1 MFVVVVS
8 VLSVTVAIMQ
18 VVHVIAVLDGLM
30 ATTLAVSMLSER
42 MLRLCFVLVVVV
54 SVLSVT
60 VAIVQVIDVIAVL
73 DRLVATALAVL
84 MFRGGMLRKLMVGH
98 GISP

>member
-1 MFVVVVS
+1 MRGEILFGISPLTNGAANSTPLRPLSVFVVVVS
-8 VLSVTVAIMQ
+8 VLSVTVAIMH
-18 VVHVIAVLDGLM
+18 VVH
-30 ATTLAVSMLSER
+30 
-42 MLRLCFVLVVVV
+42 
-54 SVLSVT
+54 
-60 VAIVQVIDVIAVL
+60 VIAVL